1 MTKLACVNGK
11 FVSEATASLPIF
23 DRSILFSDSVY
34 EVICFIDGKFLDFQA
49 HLQRL
54 RNSLSRLGINFTVS
68 ADDFLA
74 ISRRLIEQ
82 NQYTSGLVY
91 LQVTRGAGP
100 REFVIAQ
107 DLQPNY
113 FMVAVSKEKQS
124 LLDAKLLKL
133 ISRPDIRWGHCD
145 IKTTQ
150 LLSASME
157 KSAAVQQN
165 VDDVVLIKDGYITE
179 ASSANFYIVDYS
191 GCIVTRDADG
201 TILPG
206 ITRATILEVAKKMG
220 LKIAQRPFTLEEAL
234 QAKEAFISSATTFI
248 AGVVQLD
255 GKAIGSGQLGPM
267 ASTLRAAYLEQVSR
281 I

>member
-1 MTKLACVNGK
+1 MTKLAYVNGK

-34 EVICFIDGKFLDFQA
+34 EVICFLDGKFLDFQA

-54 RNSLSRLGINFTVS
+54 RNSLSRLNIDFTFSV
-68 ADDFLA
+68 DDFLA
-74 ISRRLIEQ
+74 TARQLIEQ
-82 NQYTSGLVY
+82 NQYRTGLVY
-91 LQVTRGAGP
+91 LQVTRGSTD
-100 REFVIAQ
+100 RDFVIAG

-113 FMVAVSKEKQS
+113 FMFAVAKENQV
-124 LLDAKLLKL
+124 LLEAKLLKL
-133 ISRPDIRWGHCD
+133 ISRPDVRWGHCD

-157 KSAAVQQN
+157 KSAAVKQGL
-165 VDDVVLIKDGYITE
+165 DDVVLVKDGYITE
-179 ASSANFYIVDYS
+179 ASSANFYIVDS
-191 GCIVTRDADG
+191 AGCIVTRDADG

-206 ITRATILEVAKKMG
+206 ITRATLLNLAKKMG
-220 LKIAQRPFTLEEAL
+220 LKTAERPFTLEEAL
-234 QAKEAFISSATTFI
+234 QAKEAFISSATSFI

-255 GKAIGSGQLGPM
+255 GKTIGSGALGPM
-267 ASTLRAAYLEQVSR
+267 ASILRAAYLEHVSR